1 MALTIGQKWRAR
13 MKRFSFYKID
23 PDEPDKDK
31 THQIII
37 KSMETRSTRKIRK
50 MITFG
55 LMTIH
60 NTVEGR
66 AVNQLKPFV
75 KDMKDHFKKR
85 KLKLQCEEYYRKIV
99 YMQNK
104 IKSAIVYR

>member
-85 KLKLQCEEYYRKIV
+85 KLKLKKLQISTSTFSE
-99 YMQNK
+99 
-104 IKSAIVYR
+104 S